1 MDLKKLLRSH
11 LLHLH
16 PYSSARDEFSGE
28 ARIFLDANENAFG
41 SSAEEPYNRYPDP
54 YQSKLK
60 QCLSRLKNVS
70 QERIFLGNGS
80 DEPIDLLIRAFCSP
94 GRDAIL
100 TMPPTYGMYQVCA
113 EINGVKNREVPLT
126 SDFQIDL
133 PAVMDHLDEEV
144 KLVFI
149 CNPNNPTGNN
159 LRSED
164 IKTVVERCKG
174 LVLVDEAYTDF
185 CPHISLTGIQS
196 QYPNLV
202 VLQTLSKAW
211 GLAGLRLGMLFAEPD
226 LVAVLNKIKP
236 PYNISTPAQQIA
248 IKALD
253 NRELVRHH
261 IEKIL
266 EQRQDLASR
275 LHGCRIVKKVYP
287 SDANFLLVQV
297 EHPLEVYHRLLELG
311 IVVRDRSRLKQC
323 AGCLRITVGTPEE
336 NAHLLDAL
344 EAM

>member
-1 MDLKKLLRSH
+1 MDLKKLLRPH

-41 SSAEEPYNRYPDP
+41 SSAEAPYNRYPDP

-60 QCLSRLKNVS
+60 QGISRLKNIS

-126 SDFQIDL
+126 MDFQIDL
-133 PAVMDHLDEEV
+133 PAVIDHLDEEV

-159 LRSED
+159 LRTED
-164 IKTVVERCKG
+164 VKTIVEHCKG
-174 LVLVDEAYTDF
+174 LVVVDEAYTDF
-185 CPHISLTGIQS
+185 CPHVSLTGIQS
-196 QYPNLV
+196 HYQNLV

-211 GLAGLRLGMLFAEPD
+211 GLAGLRLGMMFAEPD
-226 LVAVLNKIKP
+226 LVAVMNKIKP
-236 PYNISTPAQQIA
+236 PYNISAPAQQIA
-248 IKALD
+248 IKALG
-253 NRELVRHH
+253 NRELVLDR

-266 EQRQDLASR
+266 EQRQALAKR
-275 LHGCRIVKKVYP
+275 LPGCRIVKKVYP

-311 IVVRDRSRLKQC
+311 IVVRDRSRLTLC

-344 EAM
+344 GAM